1 MTQESA
7 NDAGTPLGGAA
18 ALEEVARRRLRTL
31 RKARGWSLDELG
43 RRTHIGPSTLSRLES
58 GRRRIAIDH
67 LVALARAL
75 DTTVEE
81 LVAEDEDE
89 DVVIRP
95 RRDQAGGSTFWLL
108 TRPDDPSG
116 RVVVKMRLPARR
128 QLPETRVHPGRDWFY
143 VLEGTVRLRL
153 GGRELLVAAGNA
165 AAFDTMTPHSMGGH
179 GGPAEILSILD
190 HHGER
195 AHLHG

>member
-1 MTQESA
+1 MTQEES
-7 NDAGTPLGGAA
+7 
-18 ALEEVARRRLRTL
+18 LEGVARRRLRTL

-58 GRRRIAIDH
+58 GQRRIAIDH

-75 DTTVEE
+75 GTTVEE
-81 LVAEDEDE
+81 LVAEDEDD

-95 RRDQAGGSTFWLL
+95 RHDQAGGATFWLL
-108 TRPDDPSG
+108 TRRDDPSG
-116 RVVVKMRLPARR
+116 RVVVKMRIPAYER
-128 QLPETRVHPGRDWFY
+128 LPEARVHPGRDWFY

-153 GGRELLVAAGNA
+153 GNREVLVASGNA
-165 AAFDTMTPHSMGGH
+165 ASFDTMTPHSMGGH

-195 AHLHG
+195 AHLHS